1 MAKLKRIN
9 FGDIVRF
16 DGVEEEKKEV
26 KGFFEGSS
34 RVLRGFFGGVLW
46 GFSEGSPEVYEF
58 LRVH

>member
-16 DGVEEEKKEV
+16 DGVEEKKKV

-34 RVLRGFFGGVLW
+34 R
-46 GFSEGSPEVYEF
+46 GFSEVS
-58 LRVH
+58 LRVLPRFMNF